1 MSSFYLSFLS
11 GAYNTYV
18 YVSHNAMYMFSI
30 IRSSSSEPKW
40 GLSLSLSLALHQLRK
55 YTPRVPTRLDT
66 HLHCPPKAV
75 PLETKVGTL
84 SMDTNYANIQRESLS
99 HWNPPDIYGM
109 LLTQKYSRNNLQMFD
124 QKVDGPGRS

>member
-11 GAYNTYV
+11 GAYHTYV

-40 GLSLSLSLALHQLRK
+40 GLSLSLALHQLRK

-66 HLHCPPKAV
+66 HLRC
-75 PLETKVGTL
+75 L
-84 SMDTNYANIQRESLS
+84 
-99 HWNPPDIYGM
+99 
-109 LLTQKYSRNNLQMFD
+109 
-124 QKVDGPGRS
+124 